1 MNPPEDQPELDVD
14 AAFARLTAG
23 VRLKP
28 PGLGWRLRLAFGP
41 GSRLRRR
48 VLIVVVCLVVLAA
61 GALTLQAVDRR
72 PDPVLPPLDDTAP
85 VLTALSAAGR
95 TVVSP

>member
-28 PGLGWRLRLAFGP
+28 PGLGWRLRLAFAP

-48 VLIVVVCLVVLAA
+48 VLIVTVCLVVLAA
-61 GALTLQAVDRR
+61 GALTLRAVDR
-72 PDPVLPPLDDTAP
+72 PDPVPPPSDDSTP
-85 VLTALSAAGR
+85 FLTALPAIERDA
-95 TVVSP
+95 VSR